1 MTGAKLVEGMG
12 GQSESN
18 WGDEVGEEEEKEEE
32 VQEKDGGKRRDS
44 GRCHS
49 SDLDH

>member
-1 MTGAKLVEGMG
+1 MG

-32 VQEKDGGKRRDS
+32 VQEKDGGEKKRQWRMS
-44 GRCHS
+44 FI
-49 SDLDH
+49 